1 MKIKLYILIFIPF
14 IFLVQKVFTSFS
26 ITEIYPNT
34 NEDTTEEYVQITYD
48 WNGNNNLSWYI
59 LSDKTWKEYIF
70 ENDIYIN
77 WENKKYFRPQT
88 KILLNNS
95 DEEIYLKNS
104 SWELVDSFSYNTT
117 ELWKI
122 YINEK
127 IKNEI
132 IDEIVQKPNLEENSS
147 TEVIEEIENS
157 TWTIIE
163 NEDSDNIEIETSTW
177 FVDEIVESNS
187 WSTQENSTENITND
201 PEILN
206 EEIIEEKISFVIKNT
221 FQTPTYLTDKDR
233 ELEDARVY
241 NCDRTKD
248 DCRVNFDFSN
258 TFSASTKEN
267 DFNCIIDFWLWWATW
282 EENKCNPN
290 TVIFPIWT
298 HNLNIKIINKTNS
311 NNYFEINFKIINDW
325 KIVSN
330 TSSNN
335 TNKTYEIINKPNKLN
350 LKTPI
355 IEVQWWLAKDNTCD
369 KKECSINF
377 IYEPIFDD
385 INCLWNFWSG
395 TFDSNTDK
403 KCNPSYVIFPSWK
416 HTITLEICDKNYES
430 NCKKSEYIFENK
442 YKYLEPKSI
451 ITLQWKLSKNK
462 ILDNDKITCIWVE
475 KCSINFTWQESIWN
489 ELSYFW
495 DFWDSDFFEWKNPS
509 SHVFENWT
517 YDVVLQVSDN
527 NWWFSESVFSVE
539 VRPKEESLLSAK
551 EIEIEEIETNLS
563 SIEPKSIISLKID
576 LQWKLWLNKKI
587 SWDTLTCIK
596 TCSVNLDWSKS
607 VWDFESY
614 FWDFW
619 NGETYVWK
627 NPPYINYK
635 DFWKYTVL
643 FSLEDKEWNIYEKEF
658 FINYIKE
665 EQKKEVQKE
674 IQKEN
679 ILEYDYSNEVEIKQ
693 EEDIKKSG
701 IEVYDEE
708 IPISKPIIWFIILLS
723 LIWTFFLFKKYK
735 II

>member
-1 MKIKLYILIFIPF
+1 MKKNLYIFIIILF

-95 DEEIYLKNS
+95 DEEIYLKDS
-104 SWELVDSFSYNTT
+104 SWELVDSFSYTTT

-122 YINEK
+122 YKKEWLE
-127 IKNEI
+127 NEI
-132 IDEIVQKPNLEENSS
+132 IDEIVQEPNLEENIS
-147 TEVIEEIENS
+147 TEVIEETVNS

-163 NEDSDNIEIETSTW
+163 DENPDNIEIETSTW
-177 FVDEIVESNS
+177 SVDEIFESNS
-187 WSTQENSTENITND
+187 WSIQENLTENITND
-201 PEILN
+201 SANSN

-241 NCDRTKD
+241 NCDRTRD

-258 TFSASTKEN
+258 TFSTSIKEN
-267 DFNCIIDFWLWWATW
+267 DFNCIIDFWLWLVTW

-290 TVIFPIWT
+290 TVIFPVWT
-298 HNLNIKIINKTNS
+298 HNLKIKIINKTNS
-311 NNYFEINFKIINDW
+311 NNYSEINFKIINDW

-330 TSSNN
+330 TSTTTTNN
-335 TNKTYEIINKPNKLN
+335 NYESISKISKLN

-355 IEVQWWLAKDNTCD
+355 IEVQWWLEKDNTCD

-377 IYEPIFDD
+377 IYEPVFDD
-385 INCLWNFWSG
+385 ITCLWNFWSG
-395 TFDSNTDK
+395 TFDSNINK
-403 KCNPSYVIFPSWK
+403 KCNPSYVLFWPWK
-416 HTITLEICDKNYES
+416 HNISLEICDKNYEN

-442 YKYLEPKSI
+442 YKYLDPKSI

-462 ILDNDKITCIWVE
+462 ILDNDKIICNWVE

-489 ELSYFW
+489 DLSYFW

-517 YDVVLQVSDN
+517 YDVVLQVNDN
-527 NWWFSESVFSVE
+527 NWWFSESVFIVE
-539 VRPKEESLLSAK
+539 VNPKEETLLSAQET
-551 EIEIEEIETNLS
+551 EIQEIETNLS
-563 SIEPKSIISLKID
+563 NIDSQEIISLKID
-576 LQWKLWLNKKI
+576 LQWKLWTNKKI

-619 NGETYVWK
+619 NWETYVWK

-658 FINYIKE
+658 FINYLKE
-665 EQKKEVQKE
+665 EQKKEVKKE
-674 IQKEN
+674 KEN
-679 ILEYDYSNEVEIKQ
+679 ISEDNYSNEEEIKQ
-693 EEDIKKSG
+693 EEEIKNEE
-701 IEVYDEE
+701 IEIYEEE
-708 IPISKPIIWFIILLS
+708 IPISKPIIWFIVLLS
-723 LIWTFFLFKKYK
+723 LIWIFVLFKKYK